1 MIYWQSLPHSLGLMG
16 CLARGL
22 YFVEFVVQVIEVLR
36 GFRPNPWIASQAK
49 LTDDDA
55 KCDLR
60 ALQWQ
65 TLHF

>member
-1 MIYWQSLPHSLGLMG
+1 MG